1 MQTLRVWE
9 EKRGLTVAP
18 LGSAQVT
25 SPKVHGT
32 LGPPTSH
39 CPRGRSGSY
48 TEPGAPGKRSGGT
61 GLCVLQLFPVSY
73 IVGIV
78 SQAGKPSLLPHWPTD
93 FQVSTLRCCK
103 RQCVIRLIHHP
114 RAGHQRG
121 LKCYIHPA
129 GTSASSAR
137 AWDDKHAFV
146 FTVGGE
152 QANRLHLQSC
162 PGVSPVGVQHP
173 SLSKILKDRASGSTS
188 VGSLDLEEGG
198 SEQRKNVSA
207 DTHPQCHNDI
217 KH

>member
-48 TEPGAPGKRSGGT
+48 TEPGAPGKKSGGT

-121 LKCYIHPA
+121 LTCYIQALRHPLP
-129 GTSASSAR
+129 GHGMTNTPLSSQLEGSRQTGYTS
-137 AWDDKHAFV
+137 KV
-146 FTVGGE
+146 V
-152 QANRLHLQSC
+152 LVC
-162 PGVSPVGVQHP
+162 PQ
-173 SLSKILKDRASGSTS
+173 LECSTPAC
-188 VGSLDLEEGG
+188 
-198 SEQRKNVSA
+198 QKY
-207 DTHPQCHNDI
+207 
-217 KH
+217 